1 MVIGKPGPGCSEL
14 LMFLGDISGKVKLK
28 DCAADCVSGSM
39 NVGRGKTSFAC
50 CNTDRCNV
58 QDAPGIVLYWP
69 YAKKLCIYGQ
79 HSFYLEIRKYK
90 WYNTECSLPVVN
102 WLHGAGNSVISLDVK
117 NTTCFCPVDPSN
129 VPNGKKCYSCDDK
142 SCLNI
147 LSCSGGEDRCF
158 KASGENLD
166 MEKIFYLSDVW
177 DHLQVSNYR
186 LTLVFS
192 LFIRD
197 HRWPVNSHK
206 RLCLHIYLWCWKFG

>member
-1 MVIGKPGPGCSEL
+1 MDPWTSAEERHL
-14 LMFLGDISGKVKLK
+14 LHAVTRTGVTSKTLQVLCF
-28 DCAADCVSGSM
+28 ADHM
-39 NVGRGKTSFAC
+39 
-50 CNTDRCNV
+50 
-58 QDAPGIVLYWP
+58 Q
-69 YAKKLCIYGQ
+69 KKK
-79 HSFYLEIRKYK
+79 YLWSTLILLPKEIRKYK
-90 WYNTECSLPVVN
+90 WYNTECSLSVVN
-102 WLHGAGNSVISLDVK
+102 WLHGAANRVISLDVK
-117 NTTCFCPVDPSN
+117 NTTCFCPVAPSN

-147 LSCSGGEDRCF
+147 LSCSGSEDRCF

-166 MEKIFYLSDVW
+166 MEKVIFYLSDVW

-197 HRWPVNSHK
+197 YRWPVNSPK